1 MKKYQPMIP
10 TDEKEGYA
18 KTSLKMT
25 RSMSEDI
32 GLKVKKVL
40 EEIDKETVN
49 LSYTEWQWFVS
60 QCWSDEVLIA
70 AMGRAIQ
77 KAKNVKLDL
86 NKNKE
91 FLQFVSEKSPSEL
104 KNEFRKTHPIA
115 RLSLMDLVDKKPPE
129 KQPERKYEDLWMTP
143 EEIRKKYR
151 KKDK

>member
-1 MKKYQPMIP
+1 MTP

-18 KTSLKMT
+18 KTSLRMT

-40 EEIDKETVN
+40 EEIDKKTVN
-49 LSYTEWQWFVS
+49 LSYTDWQWFVS
-60 QCWSDEVLIA
+60 QCWNDEVLIA

-86 NKNKE
+86 NKNKA
-91 FLQFVSEKSPSEL
+91 FLQFISEKTPSEL

-115 RLSLMDLVDKKPPE
+115 RLSLMDIVEKKPRKPE
-129 KQPERKYEDLWMTP
+129 EKRKYEDLWLTP
-143 EEIRKKYR
+143 KELKE
-151 KKDK
+151 KDKGE